1 MHFSLGI
8 FEIFTFGIVI
18 FIISNVEILKYILID
33 FSYSKSSIRQDERCG
48 NFHNLCGSHAIIF
61 IIFGGLYNNKL
72 KSFFRENWP
81 MAIAKLGKTLSSHS
95 ENMLNCLDFL
105 APLNFLKAR
114 ILKLIFSTRMIYIEY
129 ISLLYYNCW
138 KFAKFFSAFCSE
150 QPLKSI
156 CIVISIKLL
165 FNSYFWLV
173 FIEFE
178 YSF

>member
-1 MHFSLGI
+1 MISAIPNHLFGKMKDVGI
-8 FEIFTFGIVI
+8 FTIYAEVMQLF
-18 FIISNVEILKYILID
+18 S
-33 FSYSKSSIRQDERCG
+33 SYSG
-48 NFHNLCGSHAIIF
+48 NFTIINWNLFSEKIDQW
-61 IIFGGLYNNKL
+61 LLLN
-72 KSFFRENWP
+72 
-81 MAIAKLGKTLSSHS
+81 LGKTLSSHS